1 MAELEAWVWCLF
13 HSASLPSPPA
23 AAAAAEEGGAEGG
36 GGGGGE
42 GEGGQALGGGAL
54 VPKRWAKRHLFGAR
68 FSMSRGSTS
77 LD

>member
-23 AAAAAEEGGAEGG
+23 AAAAAEEGDGEGG
-36 GGGGGE
+36 

>member
-23 AAAAAEEGGAEGG
+23 AAAAEEGGGEGG
-36 GGGGGE
+36 CEGG

>member
-23 AAAAAEEGGAEGG
+23 AAAAGEGGAEGG
-36 GGGGGE
+36 

>member
-23 AAAAAEEGGAEGG
+23 AAAAAEEGVDE
-36 GGGGGE
+36 GE
-42 GEGGQALGGGAL
+42 GEGGGEGGPALGGGAL

-68 FSMSRGSTS
+68 FSMSRSSAS

>member
-23 AAAAAEEGGAEGG
+23 AAAAAEEGGGGEGG
-36 GGGGGE
+36 

>member
-23 AAAAAEEGGAEGG
+23 AAAAAEEGGGEGG
-36 GGGGGE
+36 GGARD
-42 GEGGQALGGGAL
+42 EGGQALGGGAL

-77 LD
+77 SD